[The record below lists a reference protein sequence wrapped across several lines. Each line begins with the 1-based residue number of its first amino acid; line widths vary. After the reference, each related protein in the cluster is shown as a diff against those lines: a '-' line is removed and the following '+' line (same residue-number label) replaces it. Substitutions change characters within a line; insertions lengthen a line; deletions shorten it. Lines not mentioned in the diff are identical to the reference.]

1 MTQGTAI
8 APIVKSVH
16 VDCAVEDAFSVFTRE
31 ISTWWPMRTHSINE
45 ESVRAVVLEEREGGE
60 LYEVV
65 ADGGRAEW
73 GTVTVWEPPHRLVV
87 SWHVNPQRPA
97 PTEWEARFSPDGGG
111 TRLDFEHRFWERLG
125 DAAADARAQYDTGWD
140 TVLEAYVERV
150 ASR

>member
-65 ADGGRAEW
+65 ADGGRARW

-97 PTEWEARFSPDGGG
+97 PTEWEARFSPDGDG

-125 DAAADARAQYDTGWD
+125 DAATDARAQYDTGWD
-140 TVLEAYVERV
+140 PVLAAYVERV